1 MGFGQKCPRERDK
14 GRNSME
20 AVSCS
25 RVRAA
30 APVLFFIFVT
40 TVVAAVDFLGA
51 VLGRHHTKR
60 LN

>member
-1 MGFGQKCPRERDK
+1 
-14 GRNSME
+14 ME

-30 APVLFFIFVT
+30 ASFLFFVFVT